1 MIREMQEA
9 DINSVADIWLDTN
22 VKAHHFISDEY
33 WKNHFETVKEM
44 FSQAEIYV
52 YEEENRID
60 GFIGLENDYI
70 AGIFVRNEAQSRGIG
85 KQLLDFVKRI
95 RKQLYLGVY
104 QKNTRA
110 VKFYQ
115 REAFVMRQENIEEN
129 TGEKEYVMTWKQ

>member
-33 WKNHFETVKEM
+33 WKNHFEMVKEM

-70 AGIFVRNEAQSRGIG
+70 AGIFVRDEAQSHGIG